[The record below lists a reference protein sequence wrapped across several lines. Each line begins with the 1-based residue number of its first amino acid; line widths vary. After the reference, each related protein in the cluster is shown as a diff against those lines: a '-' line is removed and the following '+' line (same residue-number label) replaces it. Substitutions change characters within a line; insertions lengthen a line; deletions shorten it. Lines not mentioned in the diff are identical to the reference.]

1 MTQRNGERW
10 SLCMLQTSQQVLAS
24 LFALNA
30 SEVSS
35 LIGQLSATDRETA
48 HRALNNQRTSHGG

>member
-1 MTQRNGERW
+1 MIQCNEFVGR
-10 SLCMLQTSQQVLAS
+10 LCVLQTSQQVLAS

-48 HRALNNQRTSHGG
+48 HRALNNQRAGHGG